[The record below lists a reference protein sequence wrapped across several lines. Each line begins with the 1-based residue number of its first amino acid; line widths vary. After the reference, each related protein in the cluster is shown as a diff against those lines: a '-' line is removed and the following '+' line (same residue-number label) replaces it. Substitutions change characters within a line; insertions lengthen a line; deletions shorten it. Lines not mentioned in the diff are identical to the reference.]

1 MRNLFGWIVCLFKGH
16 DWKVDNKFVFD
27 GGHKIEWK
35 SCQRCSADLGYRD
48 HP

>member
-1 MRNLFGWIVCLFKGH
+1 MRSIFGWIICTIKGH
-16 DWKVDNKFVFD
+16 LWSVDKSVELK

-35 SCQRCSADLGYRD
+35 SCRRCSADLGYRD